1 MVKIYPKIVA
11 RTHAWQT
18 GGLAQ
23 RSLTYLISLSFIC
36 VPVFAPVWAQ
46 PSSAPSIGSSS
57 SAELSPALERKLG
70 EAIMVQGRRDPE
82 YINDPDVS
90 QYLENMGRKLGAY
103 APGGAPKIDVFGVRN
118 PELNAFA
125 MPGGF
130 IGVHTGLIVASG
142 SESEVAGVVAHE
154 IAHVT
159 QRHIARGLTQQ
170 RQSGHI
176 ALASIAGALL
186 AALIPGG
193 GQAAMGIA
201 AFGQAAAIDR
211 QLGFSREAEQE
222 ADRNGVE
229 MLRKAG
235 YDPNGMAA
243 MFGRLTNAASLNE
256 GRGGGAYA
264 STHPLSLQR
273 MTDMQNRIRQYGP
286 AGPQTEDEFWFV
298 RAKARVLQAVDPRVL
313 RQAADQLDDEARA
326 LSQREGGTPSVS
338 RRAAAWYGISL
349 AALARQDAAA
359 AAKALAQAQ
368 VLVPSSPYL
377 DLQRIDIEMAGRQYA
392 TALGLSQAAYK
403 RWPQRRSFALR
414 TVQNLQMLGRD
425 REAVVFLQAQVKRWP
440 KEEPDLYKMLAIS
453 YERSGEHVESRQAMA
468 TYYEQLGALQAA
480 HTQLQQARTLSKDFY
495 VQSQIDV
502 QLRALSD
509 RIAED
514 RRLLERFRS

>member
-1 MVKIYPKIVA
+1 MVYQPPA
-11 RTHAWQT
+11 RQQPP
-18 GGLAQ
+18 LAK
-23 RSLTYLISLSFIC
+23 SALACLLSLSVVC
-36 VPVFAPVWAQ
+36 TPLWAQ
-46 PSSAPSIGSSS
+46 PAAAPSIGSSS

-70 EAIMVQGRRDPE
+70 EAIMVQGRRDPT
-82 YINDPDVS
+82 YINDPDFN
-90 QYLENMGRKLGAY
+90 QYLENMGRRLGAN
-103 APGGAPKIDVFGVRN
+103 APGGAPQIEVFGVRS
-118 PELNAFA
+118 PEINAFA

-176 ALASIAGALL
+176 ALAAIAGALL

-273 MTDMQNRIRQYGP
+273 MTDMQNRIRQFGP
-286 AGPQTEDEFWFV
+286 ARPQNEDEFWFI
-298 RAKARVLQAVDPRVL
+298 RAKARVLQAVEPRAL
-313 RQAADQLDDEARA
+313 RQAAEQLEDEARA
-326 LSQREGGTPSVS
+326 ATQREGGAPSVA
-338 RRAAAWYGISL
+338 RRAAAWYGMSL
-349 AALARQDAAA
+349 AALARQDAAG

-368 VLVPSSPYL
+368 ALVPNSPYM
-377 DLQRIDIEMAGRQYA
+377 DLQRIDIDMAGRQYA
-392 TALGLSQAAYK
+392 SALTLAQAAFK

-414 TVQNLQMLGRD
+414 IGQNLQALGRD
-425 REAVVFLQAQVKRWP
+425 REAATFLQAQIKRWP
-440 KEEPDLYKMLAIS
+440 TQEPDFFKMLAMS
-453 YERSGEHVESRQAMA
+453 QDRLGESVESRQTMAM
-468 TYYEQLGALQAA
+468 YYEQLGALPSAF
-480 HTQLQQARTLSKDFY
+480 TQLQQARTMSKDFY